1 MATNGNVAYTYDSS
15 AGSYQSAGDG
25 LDACETFLESYS
37 RGNIEVGGEEP
48 PELARKDIPLDILL
62 AGDFAAPHPPD
73 DDQRVRELYVPSR
86 PANTDTNSVSSKN

>member
-1 MATNGNVAYTYDSS
+1 MATNGQVAYTYDSS
-15 AGSYQSAGDG
+15 AGSYQSAGDAGDG

-48 PELARKDIPLDILL
+48 PELAKKDIPLDILL

-73 DDQRVRELYVPSR
+73 DDQRVRELYVPSL
-86 PANTDTNSVSSKN
+86 PA